1 MFRRRRVFVCVAVVV
16 LAVAA
21 VYSLVG
27 ARYEAQMKILVRRGR
42 ADAPVSAGE
51 NAPLDLTR
59 IAMTEEELNSEVEL
73 LRDDDVLRQAVAQD
87 AANGR
92 DWLHFLRP
100 GEGAAQRVER
110 AARRLG
116 KKLVVEPV
124 KKTNLIAIKY
134 AADDP
139 QSAARMLQSVADAYL
154 KKHAVVHRPSREVQ
168 FFEQLTRDARRDLE
182 EAERKLQQF
191 TAAHGVVAA
200 AQERDLALQK
210 LSEIDGSYRQTRID
224 MSETQQRVT
233 ELQKMLT
240 TLPERTTTQ
249 VRIADNPELMKALKS
264 NLLDLQEKRTQL
276 LTKFEP
282 SHRLVQEVDQQIT
295 QAEAAVASEMKSPL
309 RDETT
314 DKDAHYEWA
323 KSELE
328 RAQVQLKALQ
338 SRGAETGVQEASYRT
353 MARSLGD
360 NAVTQDDLQNTE
372 KAAEESYLLLVKKQ
386 EQARMADAL
395 DQSGIVNVAMAEPPV
410 VPALPASSAW
420 TLLAIGLVAAGTAGT
435 GAAFAADYADPAF
448 RTPDDVLG
456 VFARAGFGVTAAHRA
471 GRVISMSAQREVIG
485 ADLFPSPEIV
495 AGENFGSRPD
505 RPRPTPGWTPENFA
519 REQIQGLVRQVFL
532 SSSSRSIRQVVF
544 SAVDAENDV
553 RDICR
558 QVGEA
563 LAGEAPGKVGVM
575 GGFPRLVS
583 DMGTE
588 ESADDAH
595 SASLPPL
602 RRISTRVRGNLWL
615 VPGTAGDNEHHTAAS
630 LHSYLG
636 ELRRE
641 FEYSIVEAAPAGE
654 FNDTMAMAQFADGI
668 ILVLSAGRT
677 RKVAA
682 RKVKQ
687 VLEGAQVSVLG
698 TILSDRVFSIPER
711 IYRRL

>member
-1 MFRRRRVFVCVAVVV
+1 MADEDLIRTRRHYIAPSPTARDLAQVLFRRRRVFVCVAALV
-16 LAVAA
+16 LAAAA
-21 VYSLVG
+21 VYGAVG

-73 LRDDDVLRQAVAQD
+73 LRDGDVLREAVAQD
-87 AANGR
+87 AVNGR

-100 GEGAAQRVER
+100 AEGPAQRVER

-116 KKLVVEPV
+116 QKLRVESV

-139 QSAARMLQSVADAYL
+139 QRAARVLQSVADAYL
-154 KKHAVVHRPSREVQ
+154 KKHVVVHRPSGEVQ

-182 EAERKLQQF
+182 EAERKLQRF

-224 MSETQQRVT
+224 MAETQQRLT
-233 ELQKMLT
+233 ELQRLLA

-295 QAEAAVASEMKSPL
+295 QAESAVAAEMKSPL

-338 SRGAETGVQEASYRT
+338 SREAATGVQESAYRT
-353 MARSLGD
+353 MARTLGD
-360 NAVTQDDLQNTE
+360 DALTQDDLQNEE
-372 KAAEESYLLLVKKQ
+372 KAAQESYLLFVKKQ
-386 EQARMADAL
+386 EEARMSDAL
-395 DQSGIVNVAMAEPPV
+395 DQSGIVNVAIAEPPA

-456 VFARAGFGVTAAHRA
+456 YLH
-471 GRVISMSAQREVIG
+471 
-485 ADLFPSPEIV
+485 
-495 AGENFGSRPD
+495 
-505 RPRPTPGWTPENFA
+505 TPV
-519 REQIQGLVRQVFL
+519 L
-532 SSSSRSIRQVVF
+532 
-544 SAVDAENDV
+544 
-553 RDICR
+553 
-558 QVGEA
+558 
-563 LAGEAPGKVGVM
+563 
-575 GGFPRLVS
+575 
-583 DMGTE
+583 
-588 ESADDAH
+588 
-595 SASLPPL
+595 ASLPRL
-602 RRISTRVRGNLWL
+602 ARG
-615 VPGTAGDNEHHTAAS
+615 G
-630 LHSYLG
+630 
-636 ELRRE
+636 
-641 FEYSIVEAAPAGE
+641 
-654 FNDTMAMAQFADGI
+654 
-668 ILVLSAGRT
+668 LSA
-677 RKVAA
+677 
-682 RKVKQ
+682 
-687 VLEGAQVSVLG
+687 
-698 TILSDRVFSIPER
+698 
-711 IYRRL
+711 